1 MEKTERHSSLRD
13 LEQFSG
19 PTATYLGR
27 RIWAVGLSVYVEHL
41 SSFDGTFR
49 CDSMA
54 AAKRWCRSQR
64 GQS

>member
-1 MEKTERHSSLRD
+1 MEKHSSLRN
-13 LEQFSG
+13 LEQFRG

-27 RIWAVGLSVYVEHL
+27 RIWCVGLSFYVENL
-41 SSFDGTFR
+41 SSFEGTYR
-49 CDSMA
+49 ADSME